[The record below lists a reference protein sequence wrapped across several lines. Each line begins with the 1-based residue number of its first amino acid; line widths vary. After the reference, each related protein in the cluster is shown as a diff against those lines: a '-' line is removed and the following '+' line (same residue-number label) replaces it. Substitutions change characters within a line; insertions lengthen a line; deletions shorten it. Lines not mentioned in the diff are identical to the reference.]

1 MHSID
6 LLSYVSENIP
16 FTYYVNSFPATAPA
30 ECGVVRI
37 TGGSSPGKAITRPSF
52 QVLIRAS
59 HPSLA
64 EAKAWEVYEFFSQK
78 RNFDVGMTHVIFCN
92 AAQSTP
98 LYIGVDDNGRT
109 IYSTNFITIAEVL

>member
-6 LLSYVSENIP
+6 LLNYISKNIP
-16 FTYYVNSFPATAPA
+16 FTYYINSFPATAPA
-30 ECGVVRI
+30 ECAVVRI
-37 TGGSSPGKAITRPSF
+37 TGGSSPSSGITRPSF

-64 EAKAWEVYEFFSQK
+64 EAKAWEIYEFFNQR

-92 AAQSTP
+92 AAKSTP

-109 IYSTNFITIAEVL
+109 IYSTNFTTIAEVL

>member
-1 MHSID
+1 MRSFD
-6 LLSYVSENIP
+6 LLDYITENVP

-30 ECGVVRI
+30 ECAVVRI
-37 TGGSSPGKAITRPSF
+37 TGGSSPAKVITRPSF

-64 EAKAWEVYEFFSQK
+64 EAKAWEIYEFLNQK
-78 RNFDVGMTHVIFCN
+78 RNFDVGATHVILCN

-98 LYIGVDDNGRT
+98 LYIGVDDNGRV
-109 IYSTNFITIAEVL
+109 IYSTNFTTIAEVL

>member
-6 LLSYVSENIP
+6 LLNYISENIP

-30 ECGVVRI
+30 ECGAVRI
-37 TGGSSPGKAITRPSF
+37 TGGGSPGKVITRPSF

-64 EAKAWEVYEFFSQK
+64 EAKAWEVYDFFNQK
-78 RNFDVGMTHVIFCN
+78 RNFDVGMTHIILCN

-98 LYIGVDDNGRT
+98 LYIGVDDNGRV
-109 IYSTNFITIAEVL
+109 IYSINFTTIAEVL